1 MLRNILELMRNN
13 ANKQAPDG
21 TRGYLRLFSLI
32 LTHIYSVARAKS
44 HIREST
50 VLLVTGILLSQEI
63 I

>member
-1 MLRNILELMRNN
+1 LMRNN